1 VAYGGERL
9 DQGRRR
15 ERHVSRERIEVPL
28 GQHDVLGERAVHLP
42 SEEAGV
48 TAEVAVATR
57 AGVARATG
65 DDRIEQNRLAGLD
78 ARDAV
83 ADPLDD
89 AGGFVAHHHRETDPG
104 MASGV
109 DLEVRVAHG
118 CRRDAHHGFAA
129 TGDRRRSRH
138 ELEAPRRLEH
148 RREGHAGLTSPP

>member
-1 VAYGGERL
+1 MSAGSPAASTTTSELRVEQPGHALAQDHHRLARSDACALLCVAYGGERL

-15 ERHVSRERIEVPL
+15 ERHVSRERIEVSL

-57 AGVARATG
+57 TGVARATG

-83 ADPLDD
+83 ADRLDD
-89 AGGFVAHHHRETDPG
+89 AGGF
-104 MASGV
+104 
-109 DLEVRVAHG
+109 
-118 CRRDAHHGFAA
+118 
-129 TGDRRRSRH
+129 
-138 ELEAPRRLEH
+138 
-148 RREGHAGLTSPP
+148 